1 MWITQQKKGGCIKI
15 IGIGFAVIV
24 GFSIIGQIT
33 GGSDNKAVVE
43 HRDNVPL
50 SDIKWD
56 EIKDIYRPSSGST
69 ELQKKEAWKNY
80 NGKKIQGTGYVVS
93 VEETL
98 GTLQLDVS
106 YFEPFVEM
114 FQANALINLKDSS
127 RSEAVK
133 LNPNDK
139 VTFQGILDDWSD
151 ISYDITLTDGIIIN
165 ELEEK

>member
-1 MWITQQKKGGCIKI
+1 MVLKPVNGGTRLH
-15 IGIGFAVIV
+15 G
-24 GFSIIGQIT
+24 
-33 GGSDNKAVVE
+33 
-43 HRDNVPL
+43 L
-50 SDIKWD
+50 
-56 EIKDIYRPSSGST
+56 
-69 ELQKKEAWKNY
+69 
-80 NGKKIQGTGYVVS
+80 
-93 VEETL
+93 TL

-106 YFEPFVEM
+106 YYYS
-114 FQANALINLKDSS
+114 QANALINLKDSS

>member
-1 MWITQQKKGGCIKI
+1 M
-15 IGIGFAVIV
+15 IV

-80 NGKKIQGTGYVVS
+80 NGKKIQGSGYVVS

-106 YFEPFVEM
+106 YYYS
-114 FQANALINLKDSS
+114 QANALINLKDSS

-165 ELEEK
+165 ELEKK

>member
-1 MWITQQKKGGCIKI
+1 MVLKLVNGGTRLH
-15 IGIGFAVIV
+15 G
-24 GFSIIGQIT
+24 
-33 GGSDNKAVVE
+33 
-43 HRDNVPL
+43 L
-50 SDIKWD
+50 
-56 EIKDIYRPSSGST
+56 
-69 ELQKKEAWKNY
+69 
-80 NGKKIQGTGYVVS
+80 
-93 VEETL
+93 TL

-106 YFEPFVEM
+106 YYYS
-114 FQANALINLKDSS
+114 QANALINLKDSS

>member
-1 MWITQQKKGGCIKI
+1 M
-15 IGIGFAVIV
+15 IV

-98 GTLQLDVS
+98 GTLQLEVT
-106 YFEPFVEM
+106 YFNNSPLIDLPDNFKGG
-114 FQANALINLKDSS
+114 ALINLKDSS

-139 VTFQGILDDWSD
+139 VTFQGILDDWSE

-165 ELEEK
+165 ELEKK

>member
-1 MWITQQKKGGCIKI
+1 M
-15 IGIGFAVIV
+15 IV

-106 YFEPFVEM
+106 YYYS
-114 FQANALINLKDSS
+114 QANALINLKDSS